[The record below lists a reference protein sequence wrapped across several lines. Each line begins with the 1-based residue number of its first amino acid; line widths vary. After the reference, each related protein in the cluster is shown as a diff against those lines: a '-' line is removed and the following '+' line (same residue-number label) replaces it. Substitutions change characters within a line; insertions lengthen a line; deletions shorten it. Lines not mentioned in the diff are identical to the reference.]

1 MAGGPYAIVPSAA
14 VGSGLANYSISYA
27 NGTLTVSNKTLTIAA
42 NNTNKVYGQTLA
54 LAGTGFTSSGL
65 ANADTVTSVTLTSA
79 GTAAT
84 ATVAGGPYAIVP
96 SAAVGSGLANYSISY
111 ANGTLAITP
120 AGTVGIVSAS
130 RNPARPG
137 ESLTLSFAMSA
148 VAPGSGNPSGTVQ
161 FRLDGG
167 SLGSASL
174 TAGVASF
181 DTAAIGFGAHAVVAE
196 YSGDGNF
203 NGATN
208 ALGTNLV
215 INTPPIAVADSV
227 TRSLTNELKIRIS
240 NLLGNDVESD
250 ATDAIRLVSVGT
262 SSVLGGTIVSNGLW
276 LYYTP
281 PVGNTNADSFTYSI
295 ADTLGGSSTG
305 TVNITTRL
313 DAAPSLTLRVTPLAG
328 GNYLIQ
334 FDGFPN
340 GTYDVEAAT
349 ALNPANWQTWVTTN
363 TDANGMITLI
373 DTSSNG
379 APAKYY
385 RTLYRY

>member
-1 MAGGPYAIVPSAA
+1 
-14 VGSGLANYSISYA
+14 
-27 NGTLTVSNKTLTIAA
+27 
-42 NNTNKVYGQTLA
+42 
-54 LAGTGFTSSGL
+54 
-65 ANADTVTSVTLTSA
+65 
-79 GTAAT
+79 
-84 ATVAGGPYAIVP
+84 VAGGPYAIVP

-111 ANGTLAITP
+111 TNGTLAITP

-148 VAPGSGNPSGTVQ
+148 VAPGSGNPSGAVQ

-174 TAGVASF
+174 SNGVASF
-181 DTAAIGFGAHAVVAE
+181 GTATIGFGAHAVVAE

-240 NLLGNDVESD
+240 NLLSNDVESD

-313 DAAPSLTLRVTPLAG
+313 DAAPSLTLKVTPLTG

-340 GTYDVEAAT
+340 STYDVEAAT
-349 ALNPANWQTWVTTN
+349 ALNPANWQAWVTTN
-363 TDANGMITLI
+363 TDASGMITLI